1 MPQKVRKMAELSLR
15 FAGFGGQGIITAGYL
30 LGLAATIYEGKNAL
44 QSQSYGPEARG
55 GASRCDV
62 IISDG
67 PIYRLKTKT
76 IDVLVAMSQE
86 AYNRYRVD
94 VKPDGIIIY
103 DEHLVKIEKEDEPR
117 SVPIPATKIAIGLGS
132 KIIANIVLLGSL
144 SAAKKIVAP
153 EALKEAIK
161 SQFPRHVE
169 VNLKAFEEGVKQVEQ
184 RR

>member
-1 MPQKVRKMAELSLR
+1 MAEFSIR

-30 LGLAATIYEGKNAL
+30 LGLAATIYAGKNAL

-62 IISDG
+62 IISDE
-67 PIYRLKTKT
+67 PISKLSTKT
-76 IDVLVAMSQE
+76 LDVLVAMSQE
-86 AYNRYRVD
+86 GYNRYRGH

-103 DEHLVKIEKEDEPR
+103 DEHLVKVEKEDEPK
-117 SVPIPATKIAIGLGS
+117 SIPVPATKVAMDLGS
-132 KIIANIVLLGSL
+132 KIMANIVMLGSL
-144 SAAKKIVAP
+144 STIKKIVSP

-161 SQFPRHVE
+161 AQFPRHVDA
-169 VNLKAFEEGVKQVEQ
+169 NMRAFEEGVKRVEQ